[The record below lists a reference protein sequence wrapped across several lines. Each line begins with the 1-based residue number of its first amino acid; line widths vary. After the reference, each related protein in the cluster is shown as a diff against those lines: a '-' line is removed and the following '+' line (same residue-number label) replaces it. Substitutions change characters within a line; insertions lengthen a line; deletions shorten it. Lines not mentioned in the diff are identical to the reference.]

1 MHSFIILCC
10 VILASERHK
19 KQTKKERRI
28 KPKARLYSNAYLK
41 QTVKTTDR
49 EKSNKLSKTASPN
62 KQIVDVNQT
71 NTDSPL
77 QRFIKRM
84 ALDYEKWHDGMSY
97 DLEAIKQASPNESG
111 KIEQILVDHIP
122 KDWRDIEAL
131 AQIATPNAQEAIK
144 KAIRDP
150 NPKVQI
156 AVARF
161 APKLISDRQKTQSLV
176 RILQNE
182 KIFDGLSQALDEV
195 EEYHPEEITEEL
207 IKGLLSREGEV
218 AVLFAAMLFY
228 IYGKAKEPF
237 DMNQRPFYLTFNTES
252 KTERLTAFLELC
264 KHLKI
269 NPEKYV
275 NTNKKN

>member
-1 MHSFIILCC
+1 
-10 VILASERHK
+10 
-19 KQTKKERRI
+19 
-28 KPKARLYSNAYLK
+28 
-41 QTVKTTDR
+41 VKRTDR
-49 EKSNKLSKTASPN
+49 EKSNKLSKTSSPN

-71 NTDSPL
+71 NTDSPF
-77 QRFIKRM
+77 QRFIKSVTI
-84 ALDYEKWHDGMSY
+84 DYEKWHDGMSY

-131 AQIATPNAQEAIK
+131 AQIDTPNAQKAIK

-237 DMNQRPFYLTFNTES
+237 DMNQRPFFLTFNT
-252 KTERLTAFLELC
+252 KNKIERLSAFLELC
-264 KHLKI
+264 KQLKI
-269 NPEKYV
+269 NPEKYI
-275 NTNKKN
+275 TKNK